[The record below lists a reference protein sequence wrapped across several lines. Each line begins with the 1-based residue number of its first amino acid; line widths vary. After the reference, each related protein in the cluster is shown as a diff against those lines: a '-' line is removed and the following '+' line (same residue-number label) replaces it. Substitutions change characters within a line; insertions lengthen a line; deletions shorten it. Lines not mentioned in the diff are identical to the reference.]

1 MVCFPP
7 NFQSHFAQ
15 FSSNFC
21 FSHTGLSVAIMPHD
35 APARGICLQYYV
47 QEPFDFYS
55 IISLS
60 LVLQFLAQSSFSDVF
75 LQFFTCLMLIL
86 FMVMSLCYIL
96 RAIRA
101 GPIAYYYPY
110 YYSHGVAPWL
120 TGSLCCTYCMVSLAL
135 CVITAEI
142 TYFSWRKFQI
152 NIFE

>member
-1 MVCFPP
+1 MWSRLCMVCFPP

-21 FSHTGLSVAIMPHD
+21 FSHTGLSVAIMPYD

-55 IISLS
+55 ILSLS

-110 YYSHGVAPWL
+110 YYSHGVAP
-120 TGSLCCTYCMVSLAL
+120 
-135 CVITAEI
+135 
-142 TYFSWRKFQI
+142 
-152 NIFE
+152 